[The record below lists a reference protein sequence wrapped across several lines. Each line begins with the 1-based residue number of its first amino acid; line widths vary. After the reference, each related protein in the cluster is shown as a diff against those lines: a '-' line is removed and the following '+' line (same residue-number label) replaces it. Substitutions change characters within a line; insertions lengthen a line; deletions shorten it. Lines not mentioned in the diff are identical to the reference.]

1 MKTTTIALLIFV
13 LSGCAVQKA
22 LIPTGGSRADGT
34 IELSYEFGEFQVPK
48 IDLQQGA
55 ELARQRCAA
64 WGYSDA
70 QPFGGQKNTCQA
82 LGGFAGCA
90 RTLVTIQYQCIGANT
105 PQ

>member
-1 MKTTTIALLIFV
+1 MKTAVIALALV
-13 LSGCAVQKA
+13 LSGCTVHKT
-22 LIPTGGSRADGT
+22 LVPTGGSRADGT
-34 IELSYEFGEFQVPK
+34 VEMSYEFTEFEVPK
-48 IDLQQGA
+48 VDLRQGE

-70 QPFGGQKNTCQA
+70 EPFGGQKNTCQA
-82 LGGFAGCA
+82 LGGVGGCA